1 MGLSACVDYPHQPS
15 RLSAR
20 MAERNEE
27 EPRQTDEWRVEVEVD
42 EEHHSSL
49 GHRLRSLDLD
59 DEAQKRLGGSVIVT
73 RDGNKLFLYAWH
85 EQSAREA
92 ETVVRDL
99 LEEEKRAGEVRLMR
113 WHPVE
118 EAWRPASEPLPET
131 DEEVDA
137 EAERH
142 AAAEAEEQSATGDY
156 DWQVVVELDELKA
169 SREFAS
175 TLESEGLPVK
185 RRFKYVMVGALT
197 EEAAVE
203 LGKRLE
209 GEAPEGSKVAIR
221 ANPDD
226 LPLPVFV
233 QLGSL
238 KPGVM
243 RDLGL

>member
-1 MGLSACVDYPHQPS
+1 
-15 RLSAR
+15 
-20 MAERNEE
+20 MAERSEK
-27 EPRQTDEWRVEVEVD
+27 EPRRRDEWRVEVDLD
-42 EEHHSSL
+42 EEHHKSL
-49 GHRLRSLDLD
+49 GERLRSLDLD
-59 DEAQKRLGGSVIVT
+59 DEARKRLGGSVIIT

-92 ETVVRDL
+92 EGVVRDL
-99 LEEEKRAGEVRLMR
+99 LEEEKQTGEVKLMR

-137 EAERH
+137 EEQRH
-142 AAAEAEEQSATGDY
+142 TAAEAEEQSATGDY
-156 DWQVVVELDELKA
+156 DWQVVVECEHLKGA
-169 SREFAS
+169 REFA
-175 TLESEGLPVK
+175 ERVQGEGLPVK
-185 RRFKYVMVGALT
+185 RRFKYVLVGALT

-203 LGKRLE
+203 LGQRLE
-209 GEAPEGSKVAIR
+209 SEAPEGSNVAIR

-226 LPLPVFV
+226 IPIPVFV

>member
-1 MGLSACVDYPHQPS
+1 
-15 RLSAR
+15 
-20 MAERNEE
+20 MAERGEE
-27 EPRQTDEWRVEVEVD
+27 EPRKADEWRVEVELDKD
-42 EEHHSSL
+42 EHGSSL
-49 GHRLRSLDLD
+49 GDRLRALDLD
-59 DEAQKRLGGSVIVT
+59 DEARKRLGGSVIVT

-92 ETVVRDL
+92 ERVVRDL
-99 LEEEKRAGEVRLMR
+99 LADEKIPAEVTLMR
-113 WHPVE
+113 WHPVADE
-118 EAWRPASEPLPET
+118 WRPGSEPLPET
-131 DEEVDA
+131 EAEKLA

-142 AAAEAEEQSATGDY
+142 EQMEAAEHSATGDY
-156 DWQVVVELDELKA
+156 EWQVVIELEHLRDSRAFAVELI
-169 SREFAS
+169 R
-175 TLESEGLPVK
+175 EGLPVK
-185 RRFKYVMVGALT
+185 RRFKYILVGALT

-203 LGKRLE
+203 LGQTLE
-209 GEAPEGSKVAIR
+209 ERAPKDSKVAIR